1 MQVQDQLQGAPVLV
15 LAGDPV
21 SLKRMQN
28 HAPYACMA
36 FLGEKGGIF
45 GAFLS
50 GLLRGQLCASA
61 GVIQVL
67 CGCEFFTTI
76 IARGRVRSESDGR

>member
-36 FLGEKGGIF
+36 FICKNGGIVGDF
-45 GAFLS
+45 
-50 GLLRGQLCASA
+50 
-61 GVIQVL
+61 
-67 CGCEFFTTI
+67 
-76 IARGRVRSESDGR
+76 